1 MWPQCWRYGGSM
13 PYDGGWY
20 GWMPFHGPLGLI
32 VAILIIVGVV
42 LLVRSLWR
50 GRAAASAAIEA
61 LDVRYAR
68 GEIDRDTYIKM
79 RKDLT

>member
-1 MWPQCWRYGGSM
+1 MWSQCWRYGGGM

-20 GWMPFHGPLGLI
+20 WWMPFHGPLGFIVGILI
-32 VAILIIVGVV
+32 VVGVV
-42 LLVRSLWR
+42 LLVRHLWR